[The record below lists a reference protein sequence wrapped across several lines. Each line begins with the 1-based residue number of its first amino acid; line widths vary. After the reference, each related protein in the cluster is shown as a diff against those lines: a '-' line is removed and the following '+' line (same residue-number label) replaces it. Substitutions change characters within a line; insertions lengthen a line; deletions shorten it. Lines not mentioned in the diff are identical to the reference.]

1 MDNYFIQYTGQT
13 RNHHSVVSYG
23 DMLCAGMG
31 NTVEYILTIEHT
43 GPAVDNQVVS
53 GQVFWEVTPGD
64 EVYLQS
70 PTDTLPQQA
79 GNFDLPDVL
88 GQRSMGTSF
97 GYQYARLR
105 CEAVDS
111 GSSLHKIMDIPFV
124 TGTKTG
130 KRGEVQL
137 ITRHFL
143 SNSSRMVCT
152 CGRINRPFGA

>member
-70 PTDTLPQQA
+70 PHRHASAA
-79 GNFDLPDVL
+79 G
-88 GQRSMGTSF
+88 
-97 GYQYARLR
+97 
-105 CEAVDS
+105 
-111 GSSLHKIMDIPFV
+111 
-124 TGTKTG
+124 
-130 KRGEVQL
+130 GE
-137 ITRHFL
+137 F
-143 SNSSRMVCT
+143 
-152 CGRINRPFGA
+152 

>member
-88 GQRSMGTSF
+88 GQRSMGTSS
-97 GYQYARLR
+97 AISTRD
-105 CEAVDS
+105 CAVRQWIAAAPS
-111 GSSLHKIMDIPFV
+111 
-124 TGTKTG
+124 TKSWIFP
-130 KRGEVQL
+130 L
-137 ITRHFL
+137 
-143 SNSSRMVCT
+143 
-152 CGRINRPFGA
+152 